1 VWIPASLLMGIAGS
15 LMVGAYSVLGIEH
28 AWVHGL
34 GLRLILQ
41 GLFVG
46 FVLGVGGLAIPLMT
60 RGEAPPDGE
69 STASDYRARAGH
81 LAGVAVLIASFVI
94 ETRVSLQAGLL
105 LRGLDVLVVLL
116 LGARIWKAPS
126 QPGWN
131 RRLIWIAAWM
141 LPAGYFLAAAFPEE
155 YEAGLHVVFLGGFAM
170 LALAVSTQVVLGHGG
185 HRGQLLGRPWQVPAM
200 GGLIVAA
207 MLARALVDFDRTHF
221 FAWLGLAA
229 ALFLASTLVWALF
242 LVPKISTRT
251 DTPPA

>member
-1 VWIPASLLMGIAGS
+1 
-15 LMVGAYSVLGIEH
+15 VL
-28 AWVHGL
+28 V
-34 GLRLILQ
+34 
-41 GLFVG
+41 
-46 FVLGVGGLAIPLMT
+46 
-60 RGEAPPDGE
+60 
-69 STASDYRARAGH
+69 
-81 LAGVAVLIASFVI
+81 ASFVI
-94 ETRVSLQAGLL
+94 EVRVSLQAGLL
-105 LRGLDVLVVLL
+105 LRGLDVLVVLVL
-116 LGARIWKAPS
+116 SARIWKAPS

-155 YEAGLHVVFLGGFAM
+155 HQAGLHVVFLGGFAM

-185 HRGQLLGRPWQVPAM
+185 HREQMLGRPWQVPTM

-207 MLARALVDFDRTHF
+207 TLARALVEFDRPHF

-242 LVPKISTRT
+242 LVPKILSRP